1 VGFDFSEDRD
11 HHGGYGAIEMTTH
24 DNDFLQ
30 QIKEAPT
37 DIHLIGYL
45 SQLFTGGEMEVII
58 AALIRAQELELK
70 QRGLK

>member
-1 VGFDFSEDRD
+1 
-11 HHGGYGAIEMTTH
+11 MTTH

-37 DIHLIGYL
+37 DMHLIGYL

-58 AALIRAQELELK
+58 AALIRAQELILLQKGVEL
-70 QRGLK
+70 

>member
-1 VGFDFSEDRD
+1 
-11 HHGGYGAIEMTTH
+11 MTTH

-45 SQLFTGGEMEVII
+45 SQLFTQSEMQAII

>member
-1 VGFDFSEDRD
+1 
-11 HHGGYGAIEMTTH
+11 MTTH

-37 DIHLIGYL
+37 DMHLIGYL
-45 SQLFTGGEMEVII
+45 SQLFTQSEMQAII

-70 QRGLK
+70 QGGLE

>member
-1 VGFDFSEDRD
+1 M
-11 HHGGYGAIEMTTH
+11 ATH

-45 SQLFTGGEMEVII
+45 SQLS
-58 AALIRAQELELK
+58 RSLK
-70 QRGLK
+70 CKRLSPRLSGRKNWD